1 MPRRS
6 TPRPA
11 VLSTRRPRGLRLTR
25 FGWTVLPALAFGLLV
40 SVAAAFRPGAA
51 SAQGVPTVASVAV
64 SPSEASLAPGDPFI
78 VLRARLTTTDGS
90 PVPDGASIGTNWT
103 IRVVDGKGPP
113 NERSLLQWLNPRT
126 TTTVGTVVDAVIGR
140 CTPAPGTGETCML
153 VIAPRTAPAGYTVE
167 IGAGVVNGDGSLVR
181 GSMRLRVYDPRA
193 LPTATNTSTPVIWTP
208 TPPETAT
215 AIATAT
221 RLGAVPPTLER
232 RSLATAT
239 PPPSKLV
246 PTATII
252 PAVATVQRLLDTQ
265 NAAATEAAYVPSPT
279 ITVTETVTPT
289 ETITPTVT
297 PTETETVTPTATPT
311 VTPTVTPT
319 ELPSTVTRTPAPVPT
334 EVPKPTATPNTLI
347 GRVRALSAGQLLEW
361 VIVGVTGSFM
371 LVLLVGFA
379 GIVWD
384 GIVASEE
391 ARLRRAEARRET
403 LRARQRALEV
413 AMQAA
418 WRYCSEC
425 GTKFGLLMPEEAA
438 SEADIVMGN
447 ARLAAP
453 KDLLSWIKQAFGA
466 PGSRPNRLIQL
477 FVVVLVYSSVGLIMI
492 DSVTQIHEEWGD
504 VIYYIESFF
513 LLLFTIEYALTLY
526 ASRNRWGYI
535 ISAWGLLDLLAL
547 VPGIVGLFIAATL
560 SPPVFTGSIS
570 GTTLTVTSVT
580 SGTVAVGQ
588 TLSALTIGPGTIITN
603 LGTGTGGVGTYA
615 VNQQQVVPMT
625 EIKATEPPSTNL
637 QVLRVLRLL
646 RLLRMLRV
654 LKLVRQARAGLDAD
668 QSTFLSDLQ
677 TFMVAMFC
685 MVMIGSSLTYFAEE
699 GADGTAIPNIAAGVW
714 WSINILAGVNTFG
727 PVTLIGKGVAGAI
740 MFVSLLLIGALIY
753 MTEQAG
759 VKDAEQEQA
768 FSLSGAKLQM
778 RHLLVYFGV
787 TRAGGSGFALPPP
800 PQAPPGSRPGTPP
813 PPPPPPPPLPPRF
826 DELRRCPDCTVAK
839 GEMPKWYAAPA
850 AAWLARRAPERP
862 ERGRL
867 LAPPPPPPPPPGI
880 AGWIMRAFGRP
891 ETSEYIS
898 VQLVLLVVVY
908 LSVAVFLAD
917 TVASIAEQ
925 FGNEL
930 QLLEGITS
938 SVFIAEFLFTVWAA
952 PDRRAYLRSP
962 WGIIDAITL
971 IPAIFGVLDTLLILP
986 GLFGFVNL
994 SELRLLRTV
1003 RILRVLRVV
1012 RALKAL
1018 RTLKSASPLDDVRSA
1033 LQTYLVILFAV
1044 TTIIG
1049 AVVYEAEVM
1058 SGKDTFGN
1066 ALEGV
1071 WWALNK
1077 IAGVESGSPI
1087 SAAGQAVSSI
1097 TVFVGISMWG
1107 YLVFVVRL
1115 ALYGRGEAA
1124 RTAA

>member
-1 MPRRS
+1 M
-6 TPRPA
+6 PRPA
-11 VLSTRRPRGLRLTR
+11 VHAARRPRGLRLTR
-25 FGWTVLPALAFGLLV
+25 FGWTVLPALAFGVLV
-40 SVAAAFRPGAA
+40 AVAAAFRPGAV
-51 SAQGVPTVASVAV
+51 SAQGVPVVASVAV
-64 SPSEASLAPGDPFI
+64 SPAEASIAPGDPSL
-78 VLRARLTTTDGS
+78 VLRARLTTDDGS
-90 PVPDGASIGTNWT
+90 PVPDGTAIGTNWT
-103 IRVVDGKGPP
+103 IRVVDGTGPP
-113 NERSLLQWLNPRT
+113 NGQPLLQWLNPST
-126 TTTVGTVVDAVIGR
+126 TRSVGTVVDAIIGR
-140 CTPAPGTGETCML
+140 CTPAPGTGETCIL
-153 VIAPRTAPAGYTVE
+153 VRPPERSPTGFTVE
-167 IGAGVVNGDGSLVR
+167 VGAGVLNPDGTFVR
-181 GSMRLRVYDPRA
+181 GSMRLRVYDPRK
-193 LPTATNTSTPVIWTP
+193 LPTATNTSTPEVWTATPVDTP
-208 TPPETAT
+208 TPVASP
-215 AIATAT
+215 T
-221 RLGAVPPTLER
+221 RLGAPPPTLER
-232 RSLATAT
+232 RSLPTAT

-246 PTATII
+246 PTVTII
-252 PAVATVQRLLDTQ
+252 PAVATVQRLLDAQ

-297 PTETETVTPTATPT
+297 PTETETVTPT
-311 VTPTVTPT
+311 VTPTVTSTVTQT

-347 GRVRALSAGQLLEW
+347 GRVRALSAGQILEW

-453 KDLLSWIKQAFGA
+453 KDLLSWVKQGFGA
-466 PGSRPNRLIQL
+466 PGSRPNRLVQL
-477 FVVVLVYSSVGLIMI
+477 AVVVLVYASVGLIMI
-492 DSVTQIHEEWGD
+492 DSVSQIHEEWGD

-526 ASRNRWGYI
+526 ATRNRWGYI
-535 ISAWGLLDLLAL
+535 ISTWGILDLLAL

-615 VNQQQVVPMT
+615 VNQQQVVPST

-668 QSTFLSDLQ
+668 APTFLADLQ

-685 MVMIGSSLTYFAEE
+685 MVMIGSTLTYFAEE

-714 WSINILAGVNTFG
+714 WAINILAGVNTFG
-727 PVTLIGKGVAGAI
+727 PVTLIGKGIAGAV
-740 MFVSLLLIGALIY
+740 MFASLMLIGALIY

-759 VKDAEQEQA
+759 VKDAEQEQV

-800 PQAPPGSRPGTPP
+800 PAPPPGSRPGTPP
-813 PPPPPPPPLPPRF
+813 PPPPPPPPLPPSF
-826 DELRRCPDCTVAK
+826 DQLRRCPDCTVEK
-839 GEMPKWYAAPA
+839 GDMPKWYVAPA
-850 AAWLARRAPERP
+850 AAWLARRAPEKP
-862 ERGRL
+862 ARGRP
-867 LAPPPPPPPPPGI
+867 LAPPPPPPPPPGV

-898 VQLVLLVVVY
+898 IQLVLLVVVY

-917 TVASIAEQ
+917 TVASISEQ
-925 FGNEL
+925 FGEAL
-930 QLLEGITS
+930 QILEGVTS
-938 SVFIAEFLFTVWAA
+938 AIFILEFVFTLWAA

-971 IPAIFGVLDTLLILP
+971 IPAIFGVVDTLLILP
-986 GLFGFVNL
+986 GMFGLVNL

-1077 IAGVESGSPI
+1077 MGGVESGTPI
-1087 SAAGQAVSSI
+1087 SPAGQAVSSL

-1124 RTAA
+1124 KTAA